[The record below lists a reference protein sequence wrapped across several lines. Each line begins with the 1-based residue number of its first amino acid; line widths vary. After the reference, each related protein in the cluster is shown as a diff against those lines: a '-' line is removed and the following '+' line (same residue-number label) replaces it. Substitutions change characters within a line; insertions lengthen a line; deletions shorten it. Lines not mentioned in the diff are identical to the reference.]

1 MTAKEGIFMKAY
13 FGKKRYRQIHSATHG
28 AVTFHTQPKDQF
40 KKRDRQGRPQVRKAM
55 MAG

>member
-1 MTAKEGIFMKAY
+1 MTAKEGISMKAY
-13 FGKKRYRQIHSATHG
+13 FGKKRYKQIHSATHG

-40 KKRDRQGRPQVRKAM
+40 KKRDRQGRQQVRKAM